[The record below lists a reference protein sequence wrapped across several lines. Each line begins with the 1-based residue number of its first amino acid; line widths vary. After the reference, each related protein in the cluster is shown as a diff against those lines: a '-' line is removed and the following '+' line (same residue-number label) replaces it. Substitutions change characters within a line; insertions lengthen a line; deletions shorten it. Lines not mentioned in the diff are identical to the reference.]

1 MIDDSFFKGL
11 ITALGIGLMIGVVR
25 ERRHAPNEA
34 EAGIRTHALVA
45 ILGTTTWYLG
55 LIPFTATLLIIGAFV
70 VLSYLRT
77 SSRDPGLTGEVTVI
91 ITFTLSAMAFER
103 IAIAAGLAVL
113 CAILIQAKNSIHR
126 IGRDLISE
134 QEVGDSLLLLASAL
148 IVMPLLPDEP
158 IDKWGVVNL
167 KTIWKIVVLI
177 MATGMFGHIARRAL
191 GYKLGLPLAG
201 FFSGFVSSTA
211 AIASFGD
218 KVKRDPNYLVP
229 SSAAALLANLSSLLI
244 FIGVIATVS
253 NDLFQL
259 MIIPFITA
267 TLTLLI
273 VVIVLLSHY
282 IKANEDAAPPSG
294 KFFKLSH
301 AVIIAIAI
309 TSVSFLSAWLN
320 ESIGG
325 VGVIVTCIIAAMAE
339 IHASAATL
347 AQLTSKEVIS
357 LDMAQWGVIGALVSS
372 SFAKIVLSYFSGGKS
387 YSLRVAIGL
396 ILMLLGATIGVIIT

>member
-1 MIDDSFFKGL
+1 
-11 ITALGIGLMIGVVR
+11 
-25 ERRHAPNEA
+25 
-34 EAGIRTHALVA
+34 
-45 ILGTTTWYLG
+45 
-55 LIPFTATLLIIGAFV
+55 
-70 VLSYLRT
+70 
-77 SSRDPGLTGEVTVI
+77 
-91 ITFTLSAMAFER
+91 
-103 IAIAAGLAVL
+103 
-113 CAILIQAKNSIHR
+113 
-126 IGRDLISE
+126 
-134 QEVGDSLLLLASAL
+134 SAL

-158 IDKWGVVNL
+158 IDKWVVVNL

-273 VVIVLLSHY
+273 VVIVFLLHY
-282 IKANEDAAPPSG
+282 IKANEVASLSLVT
-294 KFFKLSH
+294 FFKLSY

-372 SFAKIVLSYFSGGKS
+372 SFAKIVLSYF
-387 YSLRVAIGL
+387 
-396 ILMLLGATIGVIIT
+396 